1 MSESCRERQQCHS
14 WAFPG
19 HLPGGIGG
27 DISQGPPFSAGD
39 MLGDP
44 LEMLG
49 CESHPCL
56 AFVSSE
62 AGTVTAGHIPAGT
75 GPLCDPADGDG
86 SAKAP
91 SGKALLQAG
100 EF

>member
-1 MSESCRERQQCHS
+1 MKAAGRGSSVTAGHS
-14 WAFPG
+14 QATSLVASGVTFPRA
-19 HLPGGIGG
+19 
-27 DISQGPPFSAGD
+27 PPFSAGD

-75 GPLCDPADGDG
+75 GPPCDPADGDG